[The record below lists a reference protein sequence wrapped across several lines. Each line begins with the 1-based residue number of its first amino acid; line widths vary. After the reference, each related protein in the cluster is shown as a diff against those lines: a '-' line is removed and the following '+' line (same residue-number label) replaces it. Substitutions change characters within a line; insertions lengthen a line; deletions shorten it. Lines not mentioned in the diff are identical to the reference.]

1 MKFNILETGA
11 FQSALVEFGHGE
23 EFFSESGAM
32 VRASGNVDMD
42 VTTRSRGKSG
52 IMGGIKRLF
61 SGESFFLSTY
71 TVGPGETGE
80 VGLAPVLPGE
90 MKTLSLDG
98 STTWVCSGGSFIAAG
113 GDNVELETKF
123 QGLGS
128 VFSGEGMFFLEVS
141 GVGDA
146 LVGGFGALHEL
157 EVDGELTLD
166 TGHLIAYEK
175 NLDYTI
181 TKAASSWTQSFFSG
195 EGFVMKFEGSGKVI
209 AQTHDASGF
218 GSTLGPLLPE
228 RSS

>member
-11 FQSALVEFGHGE
+11 FQSALVEFEHGE

-42 VTTRSRGKSG
+42 VSTRSRGKSG

-71 TVGPGETGE
+71 KVGPGETGE
-80 VGLAPVLPGE
+80 VGLAPILPGE
-90 MKTLSLDG
+90 MKTLALDG

-113 GDNVELETKF
+113 GDDVEMETRF

-141 GVGDA
+141 GVGTA

-175 NLDYTI
+175 SLEYKV
-181 TKAASSWTQSFFSG
+181 TKAASSWTQSFLSG
-195 EGFVMKFEGSGKVI
+195 EGFVMKFEGQGKVI
-209 AQTHDASGF
+209 AQTHDATMF

-228 RSS
+228 RE